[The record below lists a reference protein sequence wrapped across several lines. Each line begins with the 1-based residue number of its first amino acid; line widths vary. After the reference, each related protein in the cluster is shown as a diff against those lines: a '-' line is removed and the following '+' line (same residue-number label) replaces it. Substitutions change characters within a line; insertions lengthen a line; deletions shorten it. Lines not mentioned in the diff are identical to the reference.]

1 MDTLLVV
8 MNQTPYD
15 IWEIYYM
22 ESDLIGRKMEDVALE
37 TFTEYQKISQEIA
50 ITLVDDPEL
59 ICNVMNDRLAVTES

>member
-50 ITLVDDPEL
+50 ITLVDDSEL
-59 ICNVMNDRLAVTES
+59 ICKVMNDRLAVTES

>member
-50 ITLVDDPEL
+50 ITFVDDPEL
-59 ICNVMNDRLAVTES
+59 ICKVMNDRLAVTES

>member
-22 ESDLIGRKMEDVALE
+22 ESELIGRKMEDVALE
-37 TFTEYQKISQEIA
+37 TFTEYQKVPQQIA

-59 ICNVMNDRLAVTES
+59 MCKVMNDRLEITEN

>member
-1 MDTLLVV
+1 
-8 MNQTPYD
+8 
-15 IWEIYYM
+15 M

-59 ICNVMNDRLAVTES
+59 ICKVMNDRLAVTES

>member
-22 ESDLIGRKMEDVALE
+22 ESELIGRKMEDVALE
-37 TFTEYQKISQEIA
+37 TFTEYQKVPQQIA

-59 ICNVMNDRLAVTES
+59 MCKVMNDRLEITDN